1 MLFSIFAEI
10 IGKYLDKFRK
20 SEDFKERK
28 KIIYK
33 VIFWGVSGVLSLI
46 LYIPPGLSLI
56 QIFSAI
62 IVFFLIIYFAIRTLK
77 YLRIFFQ
84 KDPS

>member
-1 MLFSIFAEI
+1 MIFSIIAEI
-10 IGKYLDKFRK
+10 IGKRLNKLRE

-28 KIIYK
+28 KIIYQ

-77 YLRIFFQ
+77 YLRIL
-84 KDPS
+84 